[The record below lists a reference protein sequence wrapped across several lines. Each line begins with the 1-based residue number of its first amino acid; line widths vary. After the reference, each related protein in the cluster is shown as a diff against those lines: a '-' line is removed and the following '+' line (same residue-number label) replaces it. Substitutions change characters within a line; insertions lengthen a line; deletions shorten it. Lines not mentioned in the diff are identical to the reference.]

1 MPLARRSDTDVLDTL
16 NRLRA
21 TRRGYSLDQVYN
33 SEPNEHMPY
42 LIKAPAHVA
51 PTYLFSLDLINIL
64 YDYED
69 HIIDFQMEATAQDDV
84 VSQLKMERI
93 RNSEVWRII
102 RTLETC
108 AVESEPAMMSKL
120 FDWSRG
126 NNYSDVPPTMAQ
138 IILNR
143 EMLAYEENKL
153 LKRDLENMKREND
166 KLKQQ
171 LKEVTPDHLGK
182 FLVN

>member
-1 MPLARRSDTDVLDTL
+1 MPLAKRPDTDVLDRL
-16 NRLRA
+16 NRLKA
-21 TRRGYSLDQVYN
+21 TTKGYSLDQVYN
-33 SEPNEHMPY
+33 SQPNEHMPY
-42 LIKAPAHVA
+42 LIKAPAHIA
-51 PTYLFSLDLINIL
+51 PTYLYSLDLINFL
-64 YDYED
+64 YDYEE
-69 HIIDFQMEATAQDDV
+69 HIIAFQMEAMTQDDAIA
-84 VSQLKMERI
+84 QLKIERI
-93 RNSEVWRII
+93 KNSEVWRII

-108 AVESEPAMMSKL
+108 AVESEPMMMNQL

-126 NNYSDVPPTMAQ
+126 NGYSDVPPTMAQ

-171 LKEVTPDHLGK
+171 LKDVTPDQLGK
-182 FLVN
+182 FFVN